1 MGILRQAHSL
11 TRPPP
16 PSLTRPP
23 AALAP
28 FAVTTLR
35 KAVTMVLSFII
46 FPKPF
51 SIGYVWGGVIL
62 LAGLALNT
70 ANKQRSKKLTAML
83 PTTHPRS
90 PQHI

>member
-1 MGILRQAHSL
+1 
-11 TRPPP
+11 
-16 PSLTRPP
+16 
-23 AALAP
+23 
-28 FAVTTLR
+28 
-35 KAVTMVLSFII
+35 MVLSFII